1 MQTCDAQ
8 NHAFAFLLLKHH
20 GLNIFCISLCVCCMQ
35 NERDVIEVFSLQM
48 PCIFKGILENEKVLR
63 VIGTLF
69 GSVPMGLS
77 FARVSRLHSAA
88 NVCSP
93 SSLILGTGS

>member
-1 MQTCDAQ
+1 
-8 NHAFAFLLLKHH
+8 
-20 GLNIFCISLCVCCMQ
+20 MQ

-48 PCIFKGILENEKVLR
+48 PCIFEGILQNEKVLR

-77 FARVSRLHSAA
+77 FARVSPR
-88 NVCSP
+88 P
-93 SSLILGTGS
+93 SLKPC

>member
-1 MQTCDAQ
+1 MAVLYIASRQG
-8 NHAFAFLLLKHH
+8 LLVR
-20 GLNIFCISLCVCCMQ
+20 SVQ

-48 PCIFKGILENEKVLR
+48 PCIFEGILQNEKVLR

-77 FARVSRLHSAA
+77 FARVSP
-88 NVCSP
+88 SP
-93 SSLILGTGS
+93 SVNA

>member
-1 MQTCDAQ
+1 M
-8 NHAFAFLLLKHH
+8 
-20 GLNIFCISLCVCCMQ
+20 CIVQ

-48 PCIFKGILENEKVLR
+48 PCIFEGILQNEKVLR

-77 FARVSRLHSAA
+77 FARVSPVPPVLQ
-88 NVCSP
+88 
-93 SSLILGTGS
+93 SLLDTCEGADKLECLCRSYSTTLFTSD

>member
-1 MQTCDAQ
+1 M
-8 NHAFAFLLLKHH
+8 
-20 GLNIFCISLCVCCMQ
+20 CILQ

-48 PCIFKGILENEKVLR
+48 PCIFEGILQNEKVLR

-77 FARVSRLHSAA
+77 FARVRTPPVRARDEDPLQAV
-88 NVCSP
+88 NTQNPCMMP
-93 SSLILGTGS
+93 IEF

>member
-1 MQTCDAQ
+1 MEYSEDTVQTCGAQ
-8 NHAFAFLLLKHH
+8 IYAFVFLLLKHH
-20 GLNIFCISLCVCCMQ
+20 GLYISCVSLCMCCMQ

-77 FARVSRLHSAA
+77 FARVSRLHSPAD
-88 NVCSP
+88 VCSP
-93 SSLILGTGS
+93 SS

>member
-1 MQTCDAQ
+1 MVL
-8 NHAFAFLLLKHH
+8 HVYL
-20 GLNIFCISLCVCCMQ
+20 VQ

-48 PCIFKGILENEKVLR
+48 PCIFEGILENEKVLR

-77 FARVSRLHSAA
+77 FARVSLAFCA
-88 NVCSP
+88 YC
-93 SSLILGTGS
+93 

>member
-1 MQTCDAQ
+1 M
-8 NHAFAFLLLKHH
+8 
-20 GLNIFCISLCVCCMQ
+20 CVVQ

-48 PCIFKGILENEKVLR
+48 PCIFEGILQNEKVLR

-77 FARVSRLHSAA
+77 FARVNPVPPVLEWAF
-88 NVCSP
+88 
-93 SSLILGTGS
+93 TGFRHLQVS